1 MKLELIEKNYVIGEK
16 LKGLIEKKVGKL
28 EKYFGD
34 NANCK
39 VVCKSDN
46 KQKKLE
52 ITITGKGS
60 FFRSEVSG
68 DNMYQNLDLALPK
81 IEKQIIK
88 FNGKRNELFKMP
100 SLPELLYIDD
110 VPEDEYNPKIT
121 RRKSFELDPMGED
134 EAIYMLEALDHDFYV
149 FLNGET
155 GKVNVVY
162 RKGNDEYGIIEIRK

>member
-1 MKLELIEKNYVIGEK
+1 MKLDLVEKNYTISEK
-16 LKGLIEKKVGKL
+16 LKGLIEKKVSKL

-81 IEKQIIK
+81 IEKQILK
-88 FNGKRNELFKMP
+88 FNGKKNEIFKMP
-100 SLPELLYIDD
+100 TLPELLFIED
-110 VPEDEYNPKIT
+110 VPEEEYNPKIT
-121 RRKSFELDPMGED
+121 KRKSFELDPITED

-162 RKGNDEYGIIEIRK
+162 RKGSDEYGLIEVKK

>member
-1 MKLELIEKNYVIGEK
+1 MKLDLVEKNYTISEK
-16 LKGLIEKKVGKL
+16 LKGLIEKKVSKL

-81 IEKQIIK
+81 IEKQILK
-88 FNGKRNELFKMP
+88 FNGKKNEIFKMP
-100 SLPELLYIDD
+100 TLPELLFIED
-110 VPEDEYNPKIT
+110 VPEEEYNPKIT
-121 RRKSFELDPMGED
+121 KRKSFELNPITED

-162 RKGNDEYGIIEIRK
+162 RKGSDEYGLIEVKK